1 MALSESNLDNFPNDF
16 DIIMPEGL
24 IDASP
29 NSKASKNSSV
39 YHYSHS
45 EDSENSD
52 YLEQDSENMNSSS
65 ENISIK
71 AHDLAKSQIKKIED
85 EMKKMHQKHCQ
96 LLKDMDSNYAA
107 IEQETHQRYIE
118 FINKW
123 KDQLKVKIDQ
133 YRKIIE
139 SLNMEISELKDYNSN
154 FQEKINKVA
163 SEKNS
168 MMENF
173 LKEIGEKDQA
183 REIELA
189 AYEKQIKA
197 IQKEKKELQQKID
210 DLLLEKEQFNKSIEY
225 ERNENLELQNKLK
238 HSKKIEKLLKK
249 QIESIQNNYANDM
262 SQATVESLLKK
273 MEDNEIANEN
283 LINLKRKIEKTR
295 KDKVNFKRQIT
306 QWMQEFEKINGR
318 PCENSDKEQIKHLYT
333 KYIETNKKHETLQKK
348 LDSIKN
354 DGTGKKIVLDERTPV
369 PRKMRS
375 KSPSSNLNISVDSV
389 MSNPSRKTPRDESTY
404 KEKAETLERENAQ
417 LRKEIRSKIT
427 INGRSANQTP
437 TSVANNII
445 SSATSI
451 ELQQLKAD
459 KDNLKAELAR
469 LHNIMRESKNDSFD
483 PLLIET
489 QHQLDT
495 WKNKAAEIETAL
507 NTTQNVMEQYKQDY
521 EKLINRITE
530 NQENDNAELSTLKSQ
545 LAYINSELMIYRDKV
560 LHNGSQQDLDFMY
573 EKKKLF
579 DENTSLHYEIKTL
592 KEQIETIE
600 KESLNKIKELE
611 AKNASTVKHIHE
623 EMQKLR
629 KENIKLKDSV
639 KTIKEKSKEENKSL
653 TDNNFQLEVK
663 ANGLIRE
670 IQDLKQIQSS
680 KEQELKDSIRQRRLL
695 HNQLE
700 DLRGK
705 IRVFCRVRPMNEDES
720 RHSCTN
726 IASISDEFS
735 INIEAKPGL
744 VKTHV
749 YDTVFGPNATQEEV
763 FEDIRRLI
771 QSGVDG
777 YNVCIFA
784 YGQTGSGK
792 THTIQGYPGCPGI
805 TPRGIQELYSL
816 IGNLPQ
822 GYTCTVSCYMVEL
835 YIQQLIDLL
844 RPKSNEQGSSLTI
857 KTDSKGMTYIPEVN
871 LVTTHSAEELMEV
884 YESGIKNRHICKTKM
899 NDTSSRSHLIFC
911 VIISVSNNESEIK
924 SVGKISFVD
933 LAGSE
938 KVDKSEATT
947 KGLKETIAINKSLSA
962 LGDVISALVNKVSH
976 IPYRNNKLT
985 MLMSDSIGGTSKT
998 LMFVNISPAS
1008 MNREETIT
1016 SLHYGDRMK
1025 LITNEPIKNIESKE
1039 ISRLKYEMNQINN
1052 IKEKYKNM
1060 LMQAGIITNTDEE
1073 ENYEDF

>member
-1 MALSESNLDNFPNDF
+1 
-16 DIIMPEGL
+16 
-24 IDASP
+24 
-29 NSKASKNSSV
+29 
-39 YHYSHS
+39 
-45 EDSENSD
+45 
-52 YLEQDSENMNSSS
+52 
-65 ENISIK
+65 
-71 AHDLAKSQIKKIED
+71 
-85 EMKKMHQKHCQ
+85 
-96 LLKDMDSNYAA
+96 
-107 IEQETHQRYIE
+107 
-118 FINKW
+118 
-123 KDQLKVKIDQ
+123 
-133 YRKIIE
+133 
-139 SLNMEISELKDYNSN
+139 
-154 FQEKINKVA
+154 
-163 SEKNS
+163 
-168 MMENF
+168 
-173 LKEIGEKDQA
+173 
-183 REIELA
+183 
-189 AYEKQIKA
+189 
-197 IQKEKKELQQKID
+197 
-210 DLLLEKEQFNKSIEY
+210 
-225 ERNENLELQNKLK
+225 
-238 HSKKIEKLLKK
+238 
-249 QIESIQNNYANDM
+249 
-262 SQATVESLLKK
+262 
-273 MEDNEIANEN
+273 
-283 LINLKRKIEKTR
+283 
-295 KDKVNFKRQIT
+295 
-306 QWMQEFEKINGR
+306 
-318 PCENSDKEQIKHLYT
+318 
-333 KYIETNKKHETLQKK
+333 
-348 LDSIKN
+348 
-354 DGTGKKIVLDERTPV
+354 
-369 PRKMRS
+369 
-375 KSPSSNLNISVDSV
+375 
-389 MSNPSRKTPRDESTY
+389 
-404 KEKAETLERENAQ
+404 
-417 LRKEIRSKIT
+417 
-427 INGRSANQTP
+427 
-437 TSVANNII
+437 
-445 SSATSI
+445 
-451 ELQQLKAD
+451 
-459 KDNLKAELAR
+459 
-469 LHNIMRESKNDSFD
+469 
-483 PLLIET
+483 
-489 QHQLDT
+489 
-495 WKNKAAEIETAL
+495 
-507 NTTQNVMEQYKQDY
+507 MEQYKQDY

-629 KENIKLKDSV
+629 KENIKLQDSV